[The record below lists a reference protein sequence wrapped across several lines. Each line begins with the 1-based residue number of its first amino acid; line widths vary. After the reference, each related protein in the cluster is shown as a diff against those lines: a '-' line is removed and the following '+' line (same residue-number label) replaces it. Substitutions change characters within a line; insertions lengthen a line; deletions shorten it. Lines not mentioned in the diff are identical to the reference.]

1 MKKISPGV
9 ADPLPS
15 FLADKDVKVFVT
27 GHQGLVSS
35 TIVRCLLALNFTNV
49 SLRVVRKDSIDV
61 SRVKREYGG
70 KGAPPPPLF
79 SVLGSDDS
87 GDATGALLF
96 SCSDLTT
103 MLQELSF
110 FLARIQLTHEVCGAR
125 SGDSCRQ
132 PYMF

>member
-27 GHQGLVSS
+27 GHQGLLGS

-61 SRVKREYGG
+61 SRVKRVWREGRST
-70 KGAPPPPLF
+70 PSP
-79 SVLGSDDS
+79 
-87 GDATGALLF
+87 
-96 SCSDLTT
+96 
-103 MLQELSF
+103 F
-110 FLARIQLTHEVCGAR
+110 FRAWIR
-125 SGDSCRQ
+125 
-132 PYMF
+132 